1 VSDVFAI
8 FRPIRHCGLCDFHQL
23 GYSYFQ
29 DEAVDRILAVWQ
41 NESFTLAF

>member
-8 FRPIRHCGLCDFHQL
+8 FRFICHCGLCDFHQL
-23 GYSYFQ
+23 SYGYFQ

-41 NESFTLAF
+41 NKSFTLAF